1 MDWPAKARNSF
12 GQAPESGQAIHCSAA
27 RIPGRLLP
35 SFLVAGRQVN
45 QFAGLGIFFR
55 SFHQP
60 IQLAARLS
68 IRSHLAI
75 PIIVRPRMEQ
85 RFQLATLLR
94 RELVN
99 RSLDFSNRAHVGKL
113 SAMRNDVNSAKS
125 IIVVQVRLK
134 CHQAKLLTGTGPA
147 RRVCLLHHQNQRQ
160 ELSPQ
165 FFPNLCISTDHR
177 SPQAMF
183 RSTARV

>member
-27 RIPGRLLP
+27 RIPGRPWP
-35 SFLVAGRQVN
+35 SFLVADRQVN
-45 QFAGLGIFFR
+45 QFAGLGILFR

-60 IQLAARLS
+60 IQLAARLG

-75 PIIVRPRMEQ
+75 PIVVRPGMEQ

-99 RSLDFSNRAHVGKL
+99 RSLDFSNRAHAGKL
-113 SAMRNDVNSAKS
+113 SAMRKGVNAANKF
-125 IIVVQVRLK
+125 IIVVQAKWKRR
-134 CHQAKLLTGTGPA
+134 QAKLLTDTGQA
-147 RRVCLLHHQNQRQ
+147 R
-160 ELSPQ
+160 
-165 FFPNLCISTDHR
+165 
-177 SPQAMF
+177 
-183 RSTARV
+183 

>member
-1 MDWPAKARNSF
+1 MDWLAKARNFF
-12 GQAPESGQAIHCSAA
+12 GQVPELAWAIHCGAA

-55 SFHQP
+55 SLHQP

-75 PIIVRPRMEQ
+75 PIVVRPGMEQ
-85 RFQLATLLR
+85 RFQLATLLW

-99 RSLDFSNRAHVGKL
+99 RSLDFSNRAHAGKL
-113 SAMRNDVNSAKS
+113 SPMGKGVNAAKL
-125 IIVVQVRLK
+125 IIAVQVGLK
-134 CHQAKLLTGTGPA
+134 CRQAKLLTGTGQA
-147 RRVCLLHHQNQRQ
+147 RRAC
-160 ELSPQ
+160 
-165 FFPNLCISTDHR
+165 
-177 SPQAMF
+177 
-183 RSTARV
+183 